1 MDLLSRAQQFE
12 LEALEW
18 IYDQY
23 NQGLYYYALHLLG
36 DPNLAEDCLAETFS
50 RFLHALHKRKGPQNH
65 IKAYLYRSAHNW
77 ATDYYRGRKEDAMLD
92 DDLPANESDGVGMIV
107 ERNLEQA
114 RTREALFQLPADQS
128 QVVALHFIEGWEI
141 DEIAAALDKSIGAVK
156 ALQHRALVN
165 LRKMM
170 KE

>member
-1 MDLLSRAQQFE
+1 MDLLSRAQRFE

-36 DPNLAEDCLAETFS
+36 DSNLAEDCVAETFS
-50 RFLHALHKRKGPQNH
+50 RFLRALQSRKGPQTN

-77 ATDYYRGRKEDAMLD
+77 ATDHYRGRKEEVMLD
-92 DDLPANESDGVGMIV
+92 DELPANEADGIGMVV
-107 ERNLEQA
+107 ERNIEQA
-114 RTREALFQLPADQS
+114 RTREALFHLPAEQF

-141 DEIAAALDKSIGAVK
+141 DEIAAALDKSIGSIK

-170 KE
+170 NE